1 MPLVNADRMM
11 LSILPDPGE
20 DGHLVPWATTLRRR
34 FPRTQKAI
42 SEAIHV
48 ADASIMTDNGRSPSQ
63 AFTVCRVQV
72 NSTAVYDI
80 REGGKPVPDAIAAWM
95 SVVCPMRGA

>member
-1 MPLVNADRMM
+1 M